1 MYAEK
6 QLTAHA
12 WIAKN
17 YAIHISKAHFTLW
30 IYDLNKV
37 KAELTIAAKSK
48 PLALS
53 VMEQQR
59 S

>member
-1 MYAEK
+1 MYAK
-6 QLTAHA
+6 QQLTLHA
-12 WIAKN
+12 YIAKN

-37 KAELTIAAKSK
+37 KAEITIAAKSK

-53 VMEQQR
+53 VKEQ
-59 S
+59 